1 MMPFFSEIEKM
12 FHEEVRDKKRTASGV
27 HHKTGKNGY
36 VGTMRFPTD
45 IMNRSEKIR
54 HRKASKCMTT
64 NIFDEILTID
74 EFEKLETYEKK
85 NRLAYWRNKYSN
97 KEIQKAMGIA
107 NSPYYKIVE
116 SLELPKAP
124 RIKSDLDG
132 KQKRTGKASGQ
143 KIIAIQSD
151 LHFEEEKLP
160 EVPEAPKPA
169 TIVQEVVFE
178 GLNVMFRGTYT
189 ADKIEKQLTKFMLLL
204 DGEDNEEF
212 YVELKL
218 MQKQPN

>member
-1 MMPFFSEIEKM
+1 MMPFISEIEKM
-12 FHEEVRDKKRTASGV
+12 FHEEVRDKKKTASGV

-36 VGTMRFPTD
+36 VGNMRFPSD
-45 IMNRSEKIR
+45 IMNRSEKMR
-54 HRKASKCMTT
+54 HRKASKVMTT

-85 NRLAYWRNKYSN
+85 NRLQYWRNKFSN
-97 KEIQKAMGIA
+97 KDIQQAMGIG
-107 NSPYYKIVE
+107 NSPFYKIVKE
-116 SLELPKAP
+116 LDLPKTN
-124 RIKSDLDG
+124 RFKSDEPTKRKG
-132 KQKRTGKASGQ
+132 AVKKQV
-143 KIIAIQSD
+143 AIQSN
-151 LHFEEEKLP
+151 LVFAEEKLP
-160 EVPEAPKPA
+160 EVPEAPKPE

-204 DGEDNEEF
+204 DGEENEEF

>member
-12 FHEEVRDKKRTASGV
+12 FHDEVRDKKRTASGV

-36 VGTMRFPTD
+36 VGTMRFPSD
-45 IMNRSEKIR
+45 IMNRSEKMK
-54 HRKASKCMTT
+54 HRKAGKIVTT
-64 NIFDEILTID
+64 NIFDNILPID
-74 EFEKLETYEKK
+74 EFNKLEDYEKK
-85 NRLAYWRNKYSN
+85 NRLQYWRNIYSN
-97 KEIQKAMGIA
+97 KEIQEKMGVA
-107 NSPYYKIVE
+107 NSPFYKIVKE
-116 SLELPKAP
+116 LDLPKTN
-124 RIKSDLDG
+124 RFKSNEPTKRKG
-132 KQKRTGKASGQ
+132 KVKEQV
-143 KIIAIQSD
+143 AIQSN
-151 LHFEEEKLP
+151 LQFEEEKVP

-204 DGEDNEEF
+204 DGEDDEEF

>member
-85 NRLAYWRNKYSN
+85 K
-97 KEIQKAMGIA
+97 IQKAMGIA

-132 KQKRTGKASGQ
+132 KQKRTGKATGQ